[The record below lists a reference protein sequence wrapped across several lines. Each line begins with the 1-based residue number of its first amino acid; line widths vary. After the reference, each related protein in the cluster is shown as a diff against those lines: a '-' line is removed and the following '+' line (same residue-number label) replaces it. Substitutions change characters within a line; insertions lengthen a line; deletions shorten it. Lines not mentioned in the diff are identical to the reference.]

1 VRRREIKNLGGFTIV
16 LIGLLILTYYAAANA
31 ASSPDVVIN
40 EVDCDTPGTDD
51 HEFVEL
57 YDGGAGNT
65 ALDGLVV
72 VFYNGNN
79 DASYNSFDLDGYST
93 DGDGYFLLGNSG
105 VTPTP
110 SITFDNGSL
119 QNGADAVAIY
129 TGDATD
135 FPNDTPV
142 TTTNLLDAIVYD
154 TNDADDPGLLILLNA
169 GQPQVNEDGAGDKD
183 NHSNQRCPNGSGGA
197 RNTDTYIQAT
207 PTPGADNNCPPPVAT
222 NIIINEVDCDTL
234 GTDTLEFVELYD
246 GGAGNTAL
254 DGLVVV
260 FYNGGGDVSYDAF
273 DLDGYSTDSDGYFL
287 LGNSG
292 VTPTPSITF
301 GNGSLQNGADAVAI
315 YIGNVT
321 DFPDGTLVTTTNRL
335 DAIVYD
341 TNDVDDPGLLILLN
355 AGQPQVNED
364 GAGDKDNHSNQ
375 RCPNGSGGQQNTSS
389 YTQNTPTPGGAN
401 NCANNPPT
409 ANAGP
414 DQTVQTGDTVQLD
427 GSGSSD
433 PDSDPLSYSWSFV
446 SKPAG
451 SAAVF
456 SDPTIINPIFVAD
469 VAGDYILELTVDD
482 GRGGSDTDQVTITA
496 HAPPTADFT
505 YSPEQP
511 TTWDT
516 IQFTDQ
522 SSDSDGTVV
531 AWVWNFGDGG
541 SSNEQNPT
549 HRYRL
554 PGTYPGT
561 LEVTDNDGLN
571 GTTVREV
578 EVALGLGDVDGS
590 GTVDV
595 LDVRLCLQIATGILE
610 GTAEQRTAAD
620 VDEDGDVDRTD
631 AEILAEYVIGL

>member
-1 VRRREIKNLGGFTIV
+1 MISSRATGI
-16 LIGLLILTYYAAANA
+16 LLISALSILASVAAAQEVPDHIVISEVMTGKTGATKDEFIELYNPTDSSISLKGWRLSRKTKSGAEYNLLTSFPEKSIPAHGFFLVVHKTDYTGSVTEDAKYSTTQSIAADNTVILYSDAGQTVVDKVGYGNA
-31 ASSPDVVIN
+31 SDFETAPSSD
-40 EVDCDTPGTDD
+40 PGNDKSIEREPLEEEGSAPCQDTDD
-51 HEFVEL
+51 
-57 YDGGAGNT
+57 
-65 ALDGLVV
+65 
-72 VFYNGNN
+72 
-79 DASYNSFDLDGYST
+79 NSADFEVRD
-93 DGDGYFLLGNSG
+93 
-105 VTPTP
+105 TPTP
-110 SITFDNGSL
+110 MN
-119 QNGADAVAIY
+119 
-129 TGDATD
+129 
-135 FPNDTPV
+135 
-142 TTTNLLDAIVYD
+142 
-154 TNDADDPGLLILLNA
+154 
-169 GQPQVNEDGAGDKD
+169 
-183 NHSNQRCPNGSGGA
+183 SNQS
-197 RNTDTYIQAT
+197 
-207 PTPGADNNCPPPVAT
+207 PV
-222 NIIINEVDCDTL
+222 
-234 GTDTLEFVELYD
+234 
-246 GGAGNTAL
+246 
-254 DGLVVV
+254 
-260 FYNGGGDVSYDAF
+260 
-273 DLDGYSTDSDGYFL
+273 
-287 LGNSG
+287 
-292 VTPTPSITF
+292 
-301 GNGSLQNGADAVAI
+301 
-315 YIGNVT
+315 
-321 DFPDGTLVTTTNRL
+321 
-335 DAIVYD
+335 
-341 TNDVDDPGLLILLN
+341 
-355 AGQPQVNED
+355 
-364 GAGDKDNHSNQ
+364 
-375 RCPNGSGGQQNTSS
+375 
-389 YTQNTPTPGGAN
+389 
-401 NCANNPPT
+401 

-456 SDPTIINPIFVAD
+456 SDPTIINPTFVAD
-469 VAGDYILELTVDD
+469 VAGDYILELRVGD

-496 HAPPTADFT
+496 HAPPTANFT